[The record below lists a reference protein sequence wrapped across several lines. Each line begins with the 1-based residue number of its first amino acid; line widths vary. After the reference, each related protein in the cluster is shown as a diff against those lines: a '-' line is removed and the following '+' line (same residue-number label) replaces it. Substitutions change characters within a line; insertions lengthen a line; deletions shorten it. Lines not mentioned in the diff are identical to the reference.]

1 MKFPDRPSPSLP
13 LLAGAVVLVGLLA
26 AGLARC
32 RAPGGPP
39 GQPPGQP
46 AKPRTAQ
53 SPAADPAGATA
64 PQDELR
70 GTLFLAIGIDAAQ
83 GVTSAMLQEQKRQS
97 TALVQA
103 FRQLHPGVTVTV
115 AVYREDQLDREL
127 AARHAAGFGPDLL
140 LVNGSTAL
148 NLESLGLVRPMRFPS
163 PVTAQLFPAVLRRAQ
178 RPDGSLV
185 AMPVFLQPQL
195 ACFNRRRLRTSPSD
209 LAGLLRASERGVEV
223 GLAITPGEL
232 FWTAGSLGAAQS
244 LQRAAG
250 GQRLSSGDHRAI
262 LGWLRWLQTANLL
275 ERVNFFTDDETL
287 IRGMVAG
294 RLDWIPCRSSSMSR
308 LRHSLGDQLGVAAL
322 PGGPGGPA
330 TPINRLRM
338 LAFGVDSSPEQRR
351 LAEALARFSINP
363 LIQRNLTVSTQ
374 ELLPVNR
381 YVPAPVA
388 SSAVLG
394 ALVAAQRQGGEASNR
409 IAHELPAS
417 DPRFPRLLR
426 EMVRLVFGEV
436 TPEQA
441 TDALIALLRPP
452 P

>member
-1 MKFPDRPSPSLP
+1 MKFPDRPSASLP

-32 RAPGGPP
+32 RAPGGPQGQRA
-39 GQPPGQP
+39 GQPQKPPAAIAPPPGLS
-46 AKPRTAQ
+46 
-53 SPAADPAGATA
+53 SPAPLD
-64 PQDELR
+64 QDLR
-70 GTLFLAIGIDAAQ
+70 GTLFLAIGIDASQ
-83 GVTSAMLQEQKRQS
+83 SLTNAMLQEQKRQS
-97 TALVQA
+97 DALVQA
-103 FRQLHPGVTVTV
+103 FRQLHPGVRVTV
-115 AVYREDQLDREL
+115 AVYREDQLEREL
-127 AARHAAGFGPDLL
+127 GARHAAGFGPDLL
-140 LVNGSTAL
+140 LVNGSTARS
-148 NLESLGLVRPMRFPS
+148 LEQLGLVQPMRFPS
-163 PVTAQLFPAVLRRAQ
+163 PVTAQLFPTVLRRAQ

-185 AMPVFLQPQL
+185 AMPMFLQPQL
-195 ACFNRRRLRTSPSD
+195 ACFNRRRLQTSPSD
-209 LAGLLRASERGVEV
+209 LAGLLQASTQDVEV
-223 GLAITPGEL
+223 GLALTPGEL

-244 LQRAAG
+244 VQRAAE
-250 GQRLSSGDHRAI
+250 GQPLRSDDRRAI
-262 LGWLRWLQTANLL
+262 LGWLRWLQAANLL
-275 ERVNFFTDDETL
+275 ERVNFFPDDETL

-294 RLDWIPCRSSSMSR
+294 RLDWIPCRSASLSR

-338 LAFGVDSSPEQRR
+338 LAFGVDSSPGQRR

-374 ELLPVNR
+374 EVLPVNR

-394 ALVAAQRQGGEASNR
+394 ALVAALRQGEASNR
-409 IAHELPAS
+409 IAQDLTAS
-417 DPRFPRLLR
+417 DPRFPPLLR
-426 EMVRLVFGEV
+426 ELVRLVFGEA

-452 P
+452 R